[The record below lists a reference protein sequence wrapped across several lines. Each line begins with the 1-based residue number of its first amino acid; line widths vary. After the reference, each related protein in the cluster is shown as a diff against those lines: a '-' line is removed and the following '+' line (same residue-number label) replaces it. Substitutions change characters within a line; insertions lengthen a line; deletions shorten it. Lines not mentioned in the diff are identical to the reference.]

1 MPETVRVRTKHID
14 GLRFVSKADGGVSVV
29 MDSGKPPEG
38 GSAPT
43 PMELLLM
50 ALTGCTGIDM
60 ALILNRMRVPFT
72 GLEIEAVGER
82 AEEPP
87 KRYTRIRMIY
97 RVKGNDV
104 PRDRVEH
111 AVELS
116 MNTYCSVLAN
126 IRPTVEL
133 THEIHI
139 EPDD

>member
-1 MPETVRVRTKHID
+1 MAETVRVQTKHID
-14 GLRFVSKADGGVSVV
+14 GLRFISKANSGVSLV

-72 GLEIEAVGER
+72 GLEIEALGER
-82 AEEPP
+82 AEEAP
-87 KRYTRIRMIY
+87 KRYTRIRITY
-97 RVKGNDV
+97 RVKGPNV
-104 PRDRVEH
+104 PRDRVER

-126 IRPTVEL
+126 LRPTLDVEH
-133 THEIHI
+133 TIII
-139 EPDD
+139 EPE